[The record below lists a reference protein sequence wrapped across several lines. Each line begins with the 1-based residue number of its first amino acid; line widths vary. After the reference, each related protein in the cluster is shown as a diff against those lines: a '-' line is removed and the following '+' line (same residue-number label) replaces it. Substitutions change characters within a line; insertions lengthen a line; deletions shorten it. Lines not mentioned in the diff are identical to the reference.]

1 MGNDGPKGPS
11 GDPGPA
17 GPRGGGGD
25 DVRTTCMFLYHDPGL
40 LYSKFT

>member
-25 DVRTTCMFLYHDPGL
+25 DVRTTCMFLYQ
-40 LYSKFT
+40 S